1 MEVKEISNGVEMQN
15 IGGDTVETL
24 LNDIVDQ
31 VEIDKRVKML
41 SKDID
46 KSPTNDE
53 AEEDE
58 IKLQNED

>member
-46 KSPTNDE
+46 KSPT
-53 AEEDE
+53 EDE

>member
-46 KSPTNDE
+46 KSPT
-53 AEEDE
+53 ED
-58 IKLQNED
+58 